1 MGDVTV
7 ELRDHIVTV
16 TLDRP
21 PVNAV
26 TTATLAELRDVF
38 SVLGDDRDVRVA
50 ILTAAGTKA
59 FMAGVDLKTVGDRGP
74 LDELPPALVLD
85 RGRVARDAMWSIVDC
100 PVPVIG
106 AINGPALGA
115 GLAIAA
121 CCDIL
126 VAAEGARF
134 GTTEINVGLLGASAH
149 LSLLVGRYKA
159 REMFFTG
166 EQVPAEEL
174 HRLGAVRAV
183 VPAEELAGTAR
194 ALAAELAAKSPIA
207 LRLAKE
213 SMNRVENLPLR
224 DAYRTE
230 QDYTARLLGFEDSG
244 GGAPGLPGAPG
255 ARLPLAL
262 TRGDGPTHPTRSA
275 RPKASWP
282 NSPGMPPVWT
292 KTTGSPA
299 STSPSVTA
307 AVRPLSALA
316 VYTGSRTRPS
326 QRAAARS
333 ASAAPGVRIP

>member
-7 ELRDHIVTV
+7 ELRDHVATV

-50 ILTAAGTKA
+50 ILTATGTKA
-59 FMAGVDLKTVGDRGP
+59 FMAGVDLKTVADRGP
-74 LDELPPALVLD
+74 VDELPPALVLD
-85 RGRVARDAMWSIVDC
+85 RGRVARDAMWAIVDC

-115 GLAIAA
+115 GLAFAA

-126 VAAEGARF
+126 IAAEGARF

-149 LSLLVGRYKA
+149 LSLLVGRHKA

-166 EQVPAEEL
+166 EQVDAEEL

-183 VPAEELAGTAR
+183 VAPGDLAGTAR
-194 ALAAELAAKSPIA
+194 ALASELAAKSPIA

-213 SMNRVENLPLR
+213 SMNRVENLPFR

-230 QDYTARLLGFEDSG
+230 QDYTARLLAFDDAAE
-244 GGAPGLPGAPG
+244 
-255 ARLPLAL
+255 AR
-262 TRGDGPTHPTRSA
+262 
-275 RPKASWP
+275 
-282 NSPGMPPVWT
+282 
-292 KTTGSPA
+292 
-299 STSPSVTA
+299 
-307 AVRPLSALA
+307 
-316 VYTGSRTRPS
+316 
-326 QRAAARS
+326 RAYMERRE
-333 ASAAPGVRIP
+333 PDFRWR